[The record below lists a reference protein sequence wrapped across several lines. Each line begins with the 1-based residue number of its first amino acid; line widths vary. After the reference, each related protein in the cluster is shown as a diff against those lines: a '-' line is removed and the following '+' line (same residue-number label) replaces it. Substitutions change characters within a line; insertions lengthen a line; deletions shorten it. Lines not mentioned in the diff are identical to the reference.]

1 MSLACFRNW
10 IVVFVLALFSLG
22 SVAFAQSPEEDAQK
36 PLTVANQLREMIEP
50 FVSSGGGAAPVLQME
65 GLQVQLHKDLI
76 SFYRQ
81 RGYRPAWF
89 HDGRVTPVAQ
99 QWIARVQGVAAEG
112 LRPADYHVAT
122 LATCLELAHLS
133 QSYGVQCDPTGL
145 ALLDLLLSDS
155 FLKFVSHLINGR
167 VDPVQLYAAEWQSAV
182 SAIDAVGVLH
192 QVLRKGE
199 VAAVLEEILPYR
211 AGYQRLAVYLAH
223 YRQLA
228 LGGGWPVLADGPP
241 VRPGDR
247 DARLPA
253 LRRFLVLVGDL
264 ESSRQSSGWRMDAVT
279 VAALKRFQVRHGL
292 RADGVLG
299 KDTLAQINVPVGRR
313 IEQLGLN
320 LERERWPKQDAGDRY
335 LQVDIT
341 DFTLT
346 LVDGGREIMRMP
358 VVVGTSFRRTPVFSA
373 LMTYLVF
380 APYWTVPPTILEQD
394 KLPVIKANPDYL
406 DSHHYE
412 IVAWGKDP
420 NRTIDAASIDWKTIT
435 AKSFP
440 GMLRQKPGPWNPL
453 GKVKFMFPNAYH
465 VYLHD
470 TPAQYLFAKQQRTF
484 SSGCIRIAR
493 PLELAIYL
501 LDGQKGWDS
510 ERIKKEMAASK
521 PYTVRLKNPIP
532 VHILY
537 RTAWVDVQGRL
548 QFRNDVYERD
558 QELQAALKQRPE
570 SSGQMAEVTMQVG
583 GEAADRPSESE
594 SGLVR

>member
-1 MSLACFRNW
+1 MRSDRPGFAR
-10 IVVFVLALFSLG
+10 
-22 SVAFAQSPEEDAQK
+22 SVTHGQ
-36 PLTVANQLREMIEP
+36 
-50 FVSSGGGAAPVLQME
+50 
-65 GLQVQLHKDLI
+65 
-76 SFYRQ
+76 
-81 RGYRPAWF
+81 
-89 HDGRVTPVAQ
+89 
-99 QWIARVQGVAAEG
+99 
-112 LRPADYHVAT
+112 
-122 LATCLELAHLS
+122 
-133 QSYGVQCDPTGL
+133 
-145 ALLDLLLSDS
+145 
-155 FLKFVSHLINGR
+155 FLKFVSHLMNGR
-167 VDPVQLYAAEWQSAV
+167 VDPGHLYAAEWQSSV
-182 SAIDAVGVLH
+182 SAIDVVGILH
-192 QVLRKGE
+192 QVLQKGE
-199 VAAVLEEILPYR
+199 VTEVLEEVLPYR

-241 VRPGDR
+241 IRRGDR

-264 ESSRQSSGWRMDAVT
+264 EKSRQSSGWRMDVAT
-279 VAALKRFQVRHGL
+279 TAALKRFQVRHGL
-292 RADGVLG
+292 RPDGVLG
-299 KDTLAQINVPVGRR
+299 KDTLAQINVPIGRR

-320 LERERWPKQDAGDRY
+320 LERERWPKKDADDRY

-406 DSHHYE
+406 ESHHYE

-420 NRTIDAASIDWKTIT
+420 NRTIDAASINWKTVT

-501 LDGQKGWDS
+501 LDGQKGWDT
-510 ERIKKEMAASK
+510 ERIKKEMDASK
-521 PYTVRLKNPIP
+521 PYTVRLKKPIP

-558 QELQAALKQRPE
+558 QELRAALKQRPE

-583 GEAADRPSESE
+583 GETPDRSSEPE
-594 SGLVR
+594 SSIVR